1 MSYNLSINN
10 KQVFDFYSKNNDLD
24 FEEMN
29 VIFINIL
36 NKMMI
41 QITPNMDSNFASS
54 INEQLK
60 NLNGAI
66 NTMNEKNVNE
76 FALKFLEFKKEY
88 INDIKLLLNN
98 NTNDNIKPLII
109 EYNQTLQDK
118 TKILLNDIIPNVSTE
133 IKASL
138 KDMDKSFSELKIL
151 NDSNKIINDKV
162 TEVLKKFE
170 NSSSKGIISENI
182 TYNLLR
188 SVYAESQ
195 IQYVGNVKESGDIF
209 INRMDKTKILIEN
222 KNYKDKVDQ
231 VEINKFINDIKKQNC
246 SGILLSQRSSITNKN
261 QFEINFYG
269 SNIGIYISN
278 VEYDTDKIQIG
289 INIIDDIKKIMIVA
303 EDEEGENHINDNEME
318 IINKEF
324 NILSNQKLKHIKSI
338 KEYAANL
345 INEVN
350 EMNLPT
356 LHGIL
361 ITLYGSNVSNQFI
374 CDKCGFVA
382 KNPGS
387 LASHK
392 KKHKEININ

>member
-1 MSYNLSINN
+1 MNYNMSINN
-10 KQVFDFYSKNNDLD
+10 KQVYEFYAKNNDLN

-29 VIFINIL
+29 IIFINIL
-36 NKMMI
+36 NKMIMKI
-41 QITPNMDSNFASS
+41 SPNMDENFALS
-54 INEQLK
+54 INDQLK

-66 NTMNEKNVNE
+66 NNMNEKNVNE

-88 INDIKLLLNN
+88 INDLKFLINN
-98 NTNDNIKPLII
+98 NTNENIKPLII
-109 EYNQTLQDK
+109 EYNQVLQDK

-138 KDMDKSFSELKIL
+138 KDMDKSFNELKIL
-151 NDSNKIINDKV
+151 NDSNKIINEKV

-188 SVYAESQ
+188 SIYAESQ

-209 INRMDKTKILIEN
+209 INRTDKTKILIEN

-246 SGILLSQRSSITNKN
+246 SGIMLSQRSSITNKN

-269 SNIGIYISN
+269 SNIGIYIAN

-289 INIIDDIKKIMIVA
+289 INIIDDIKKIMTVV
-303 EDEEGENHINDNEME
+303 EEEEGENHINDNEME

-361 ITLYGSNVSNQFI
+361 ITMYGSNVSDQFI

-382 KNPGS
+382 KNNGS
-387 LASHK
+387 LAAHK
-392 KKHKEININ
+392 KKHKEINIS

>member
-1 MSYNLSINN
+1 MNYNMSINN
-10 KQVFDFYSKNNDLD
+10 KQVFEFYSKNNDLD

-29 VIFINIL
+29 VVFINIL

-88 INDIKLLLNN
+88 INDLKLLLNN

-188 SVYAESQ
+188 SIYAESQ

-209 INRMDKTKILIEN
+209 INRIDKTKILIEN

-289 INIIDDIKKIMIVA
+289 INIIDDIKKIMIVV
-303 EDEEGENHINDNEME
+303 EDQEGDNHINDNEME

-361 ITLYGSNVSNQFI
+361 ITMYGSNVSNQFI

-392 KKHKEININ
+392 KKHKEINIE

>member
-1 MSYNLSINN
+1 MSINN
-10 KQVFDFYSKNNDLD
+10 KQVFEFYSKNNDLD

-41 QITPNMDSNFASS
+41 KITPDMDSDFASS

-88 INDIKLLLNN
+88 INDLKLLLNN

-188 SVYAESQ
+188 SIYAESQ

-209 INRMDKTKILIEN
+209 INRIDKTKILIEN

-289 INIIDDIKKIMIVA
+289 INIIDDIKKIMIVV
-303 EDEEGENHINDNEME
+303 EDQEGDNHINDNEME

-338 KEYAANL
+338 KEYATNL

-361 ITLYGSNVSNQFI
+361 ITMYGSNVSNQFI

-392 KKHKEININ
+392 KKHKEINIE